1 MAREVVEVVARFAD
15 TVVSVAHLGPRDS
28 YRIGN
33 APDVDLAIAG
43 HASFP
48 LVDRGVVRAPLGITT
63 TTAGATTTV
72 RFGHVSIAITRI
84 KLARVRVPKRRPE
97 WRTPLY
103 VLGSVVAQ
111 LVVYFLAMAHEP
123 FERLV
128 VKPEPRLR
136 YVHVDTPVIDPP
148 PPKRTAQA
156 AAAAPQQATAAITGV
171 RPRGARREGHRE
183 LGAALAEAV
192 ARAGK
197 IDAPWRVA
205 QLRPEDTYDEDAANA
220 KGFGGASRFDPDQ
233 REGFETVK
241 AGEYVTFNFDVK
253 LCPDQ
258 SCTANGPFPKQ
269 GVRGYL
275 HANMAAIY
283 DCYTQHAAGPGTIGL
298 EFTITGDGSV
308 RDSKGHGLGEV
319 GPCAARVVASINFK
333 ALAGDTHVRYPIRF
347 N

>member
-1 MAREVVEVVARFAD
+1 MARDVVEVVAHFGD
-15 TVVSVAHLGPRDS
+15 TVVAIAHLGPRDS
-28 YRIGN
+28 YRIGH

-43 HASFP
+43 HTSFP
-48 LVDRGVVRAPLGITT
+48 LVDRGTLRLPLG
-63 TTAGATTTV
+63 APVEQRGSTTTV
-72 RFGHVSIAITRI
+72 RFGQVSIAIART
-84 KLARVRVPKRRPE
+84 KLPRTRVPKQRPA

-103 VLGSVVAQ
+103 VLASAAVQ
-111 LVVYFLAMAHEP
+111 LFIYLWAMVHEP
-123 FERLV
+123 LERLV
-128 VKPEPRLR
+128 VKQEPRLR
-136 YVHVDTPVIDPP
+136 YVHVDTPEPDPA
-148 PPKRTAQA
+148 PKRTTQAPAHA
-156 AAAAPQQATAAITGV
+156 AASAAPAGN
-171 RPRGARREGHRE
+171 RPRHAHRDADR
-183 LGAALAEAV
+183 GIAEAMSLAI
-192 ARAGK
+192 ARATK

-205 QLRPEDTYDEDAANA
+205 QLRPEDTYDEDAANQ
-220 KGFGGASRFDPDQ
+220 KGFGGWGRFDPDQ

-258 SCTANGPFPKQ
+258 ACTAKGPFPKQ

-283 DCYTQHAAGPGTIGL
+283 DCYVQHASGPGTIGL

-308 RDSKGHGLGEV
+308 RDSKGSGLGEV
-319 GPCAARVVASINFK
+319 GLCAARVVASINFK